1 MTRPAEQRCDRR
13 TSTRHADGR
22 PDPDEIYAL
31 TFDCYGTLIDW
42 QSGVRAAA
50 EHAVSLRGADFA
62 QLVRDRERIEREIQR
77 GPYRRYGDVLA
88 DSVVL
93 AAREQRRNVS
103 REEARAFAETMPSWP
118 PFAESADVLRRL
130 AEKYQLAILSN
141 VETRVLE
148 ASVRALGAPFEMLIT
163 AEMLSSYKPART
175 HFDAAL
181 AHLGL
186 ERERI
191 LHVACSLYHD
201 IRPAAALGWSSAWV
215 NREGESTPPDVAP
228 SWIVSDLTSLAREL
242 GL

>member
-1 MTRPAEQRCDRR
+1 MTRRAEEQRDREA
-13 TSTRHADGR
+13 STRRAHVR

-42 QSGVRAAA
+42 QSGVRGAA
-50 EHAVSLRGADFA
+50 ERTASLRGADLE
-62 QLVRDRERIEREIQR
+62 QLVCDRERIEREIQR
-77 GPYRRYGDVLA
+77 GPYRRYRDVLVE
-88 DSVVL
+88 SITL

-103 REEARAFAETMPSWP
+103 SEEARAFAETMSTWP
-118 PFAESADVLRRL
+118 PFAESEEVLIRL
-130 AEKYQLAILSN
+130 AAKYQLAILSN

-148 ASVRALGAPFEMLIT
+148 ASVRALGAPFELLIT
-163 AEMLSSYKPART
+163 AEMLSSYKPARA

-181 AHLGL
+181 VHLGL

-201 IRPAAALGWSSAWV
+201 IQPAAELGWSNAWV
-215 NREGESTPPDVAP
+215 NREGENTPPDVAP
-228 SWIVSDLTSLAREL
+228 SWIVSDLTSLASEL